1 MRKTVWMTA
10 MAVVAIAA
18 MAVAGQMTTQEL
30 TMKVANCPSCKAMA
44 NYPELGTNLR
54 PDIFETSNGY
64 VSTFLMA
71 DAKYLPV
78 CAKWEQ
84 DCQTIM
90 GDAAKMSRAD
100 FEKKFCP
107 VCVGMGDLMG
117 RKDVKMESFNGSMGK
132 VTVATST
139 TPEGVT
145 ALHAMVKTMNEAK
158 AVMPQ
163 AFAEMMKTSKSK
175 TASTGE

>member
-1 MRKTVWMTA
+1 MRKAVWMTA
-10 MAVVAIAA
+10 TAVAVIGA
-18 MAVAGQMTTQEL
+18 MAVAGQMTPQEL

-44 NYPELGTNLR
+44 NYPDLGPNLR
-54 PDIFETSNGY
+54 PDIFETSTGY

-71 DAKYLPV
+71 DAKYLPT
-78 CAKWEQ
+78 CAKWEK
-84 DCQTIM
+84 DCETIM
-90 GDAAKMSRAD
+90 AGAAKMSRAD
-100 FEKKFCP
+100 LEKTFCP
-107 VCVGMGDLMG
+107 VCVGMSDLMG
-117 RKDVKMESFNGSMGK
+117 RKDVKMETFMGSMGR
-132 VTVATST
+132 VTVASSA